1 MDYEARITGGNTVF
15 MQLCIDK
22 TLPSTPELIKLL
34 AESEYGCVDE
44 NGETGFILACL
55 NKNTDI
61 VKELVT
67 IEKFNEVNHLNNDD
81 MTASMM
87 MVIEEDI
94 DMLCLIRNVEFRR

>member
-44 NGETGFILACL
+44 
-55 NKNTDI
+55 KDRKS
-61 VKELVT
+61 VV
-67 IEKFNEVNHLNNDD
+67 
-81 MTASMM
+81 
-87 MVIEEDI
+87 
-94 DMLCLIRNVEFRR
+94 